1 MTMDSLA
8 NTAVSHTVRSMSME
22 GVGQNLSFRCMK
34 TALALPI
41 DRVREIIEYG
51 QITTVPLMPS
61 YVKGVINLRGNVVP
75 VIDLSHR
82 FGGPSTEISKRTCI
96 IILELPIGQTTQSAG
111 LIVDAVDEVLDVDAS
126 QIEPPPE
133 FGAGISSQFILGM
146 ARRDNGFLIILKAEA
161 LFSEDELEK
170 IQAPALTQE
179 PVLLQG

>member
-1 MTMDSLA
+1 MEVLA
-8 NTAVSHTVRSMSME
+8 NHAASVMTRPITID

-51 QITTVPLMPS
+51 QVTTVPLMPS

-82 FGGPSTEISKRTCI
+82 FGGQATEIGKRTCI
-96 IILELPIGQTTQSAG
+96 IILEMPTGNSVQSAG
-111 LIVDAVDEVLDVDAS
+111 LIVDAVDEVLDIDAG

-161 LFSEDELEK
+161 LFTEDEMER
-170 IQAPALTQE
+170 IQAPQALSE
-179 PVLLQG
+179 PLLLQE